1 MRRRHVIAGLAAL
14 LLAPQRSS
22 AEQSPGEI
30 PRVGILTVADNDK
43 SPMLDALREG
53 LHDLG
58 YIEGR
63 NIILEFRFARGDP
76 SRVPQLAA
84 ELVALPVDLIVMD
97 WGRPLCRRNE
107 YTGSNRRPDFSRP
120 CGSGIRRRP
129 RAAGR
134 EYYWL
139 HPDAHRA
146 ERQAC
151 GPAAHRLSANHDGH
165 DSS

>member
-97 WGRPLCRRNE
+97 WGVRFVAETSTRVPIVVPTFGDPVAR
-107 YTGSNRRPDFSRP
+107 GFAPASR
-120 CGSGIRRRP
+120 GRAGILLASP
-129 RAAGR
+129 
-134 EYYWL
+134 
-139 HPDAHRA
+139 
-146 ERQAC
+146 
-151 GPAAHRLSANHDGH
+151 
-165 DSS
+165 